1 MCTHWVL
8 AIIYIAIACVL
19 FTIRKS
25 ETAGKPA
32 LSWKLQFAIRCA
44 IGYTI
49 SIFGIFVYVQLSKD
63 TNSYG
68 EPAAMYVIIAFLI
81 AAVVVIIYELIS
93 SKKLHRV
100 LKAIPSIIAAYVLA
114 IISGFLLNAG
124 INNMTAYR
132 ANADNIDYIKL
143 EMRSNYYSSSTRDY
157 FENVIKN
164 LKITD
169 KYTS

>member
-1 MCTHWVL
+1 
-8 AIIYIAIACVL
+8 
-19 FTIRKS
+19 
-25 ETAGKPA
+25 
-32 LSWKLQFAIRCA
+32 
-44 IGYTI
+44 
-49 SIFGIFVYVQLSKD
+49 
-63 TNSYG
+63 
-68 EPAAMYVIIAFLI
+68 MYVIIAFLI

-169 KYTS
+169 KDTIKLITDVYNNNSENLDSLTNMSYYSRNSVEYTTYEVYFKEGITGKYRKVFLKESDVLKLADLLTKD

>member
-1 MCTHWVL
+1 M
-8 AIIYIAIACVL
+8 
-19 FTIRKS
+19 
-25 ETAGKPA
+25 
-32 LSWKLQFAIRCA
+32 
-44 IGYTI
+44 
-49 SIFGIFVYVQLSKD
+49 
-63 TNSYG
+63 
-68 EPAAMYVIIAFLI
+68 
-81 AAVVVIIYELIS
+81 
-93 SKKLHRV
+93 

-157 FENVIKN
+157 FEDVIKN

-169 KYTS
+169 KDTIKLITDVYNNNSERS